1 MSKQY
6 RSLLSVLVSGSFVLV
21 AAAFLQ
27 PSSAYAQGATDELDS
42 EVAFDEIVVTSRKRE
57 ENLME
62 IPVSVSVIDAE
73 FIQNSNLQ
81 SVSDI
86 AAVTPGFKVNNAFG
100 RQADRPVIRGVSGI
114 STDIDLAGY
123 FVDGVYVSGTL
134 TTFDL
139 DSIQRV
145 EVIRGPQS
153 ATFGRRTFAGAV
165 NYVTEVPTED
175 LNFKVR
181 AELGSNNH
189 EVLSATLSGSS
200 GIWGYRVNARSYT
213 YDGDF
218 SNTQDLGPDNVGAQE
233 SLSGNATL
241 YITPSDDTS
250 IRINLLYADDDDGQ
264 YAIVLQP
271 STENNCSFPN
281 PPPSTTSRPY
291 YCGTLQDDVPVS
303 LGGIFD
309 PEQYGTQQE
318 RFRSFVKLDHDFG
331 NMDLT
336 WVSSY
341 NTNNYYA
348 GQDQS
353 FGGKTISFKFPP
365 PFPRFGP
372 ATEWHTLDASE
383 RENMSHE
390 LWLRGNAADDRLTWS
405 VGAYYF
411 DEEEEGVDRPNGF
424 LNEITNTALMGT
436 VEYAFSDAFTAGL
449 ELRWAEDDISQ
460 KQEDTDTVF
469 SETFDSLTHRLT
481 ASWFID
487 DTSMAYFN
495 WSTGTLPG
503 RFNTDP
509 RLPENLI
516 PIDEGELEQYEIGWK
531 KTVNEEFD
539 FILAVYQQE
548 WTEQVRSQFIIIE
561 GTPVGY
567 RANQGTTD
575 FTGYEASFNWSP
587 NEFVTW
593 RAALSVNDSEVN
605 DFVSDDS
612 TDVAITGDGDVSGAQ
627 LPLSPETEAYLGLT
641 LNGTI
646 GERVSLRTQ
655 IDYSYQDSRYV
666 RLTNKAKTG
675 SENIVNLTFTLS
687 NDENWRVA
695 LWGRNIT
702 NEQSPVSALRYIEAD
717 SFFYSGRAFA
727 LTPRPGPEFGVSATF
742 DFN

>member
-6 RSLLSVLVSGSFVLV
+6 RSLLSVIVSGSCVLV
-21 AAAFLQ
+21 AAACLQ
-27 PSSAYAQGATDELDS
+27 PSSALAQGATDEMDS
-42 EVAFDEIVVTSRKRE
+42 GEGFDEIVVTSRKRE

-165 NYVTEVPTED
+165 NYVTQVPTED

-189 EVLSATLSGSS
+189 EVLSATFSGSS
-200 GIWGYRVNARSYT
+200 GIWGYRVNARSYS

-218 SNTQDLGPDNVGAQE
+218 TNTQELGPDNVGAQE

-250 IRINLLYADDDDGQ
+250 IRINVLYADDDDGQ

-291 YCGTLQDDVPVS
+291 YCGDLRDDVPVS
-303 LGGIFD
+303 LGGIFE

-331 NMDLT
+331 NLDLT

-341 NTNNYYA
+341 NSNNYYA

-353 FGGKTISFKFPP
+353 FGGGNLKEIVLPP
-365 PFPRFGP
+365 KDWSWP
-372 ATEWHTLDASE
+372 A
-383 RENMSHE
+383 
-390 LWLRGNAADDRLTWS
+390 
-405 VGAYYF
+405 
-411 DEEEEGVDRPNGF
+411 
-424 LNEITNTALMGT
+424 
-436 VEYAFSDAFTAGL
+436 
-449 ELRWAEDDISQ
+449 
-460 KQEDTDTVF
+460 
-469 SETFDSLTHRLT
+469 
-481 ASWFID
+481 
-487 DTSMAYFN
+487 
-495 WSTGTLPG
+495 
-503 RFNTDP
+503 
-509 RLPENLI
+509 
-516 PIDEGELEQYEIGWK
+516 
-531 KTVNEEFD
+531 
-539 FILAVYQQE
+539 
-548 WTEQVRSQFIIIE
+548 
-561 GTPVGY
+561 
-567 RANQGTTD
+567 
-575 FTGYEASFNWSP
+575 
-587 NEFVTW
+587 
-593 RAALSVNDSEVN
+593 
-605 DFVSDDS
+605 
-612 TDVAITGDGDVSGAQ
+612 
-627 LPLSPETEAYLGLT
+627 
-641 LNGTI
+641 
-646 GERVSLRTQ
+646 
-655 IDYSYQDSRYV
+655 
-666 RLTNKAKTG
+666 
-675 SENIVNLTFTLS
+675 
-687 NDENWRVA
+687 
-695 LWGRNIT
+695 
-702 NEQSPVSALRYIEAD
+702 
-717 SFFYSGRAFA
+717 
-727 LTPRPGPEFGVSATF
+727 
-742 DFN
+742 